1 MLGPAFA
8 AFERALKRSPIL
20 IAIAC
25 RPADL
30 AELRTLKSSLEANW
44 RASMDILLKEVE
56 RNTLKHNS
64 TLSAMLASLQH
75 EVSRLSMAA
84 ESMQTQIDNR
94 DALLASRTAS
104 MQYEINSR
112 DELLHGL
119 QHSANELQRRLTE
132 TYDALTETK
141 RQLDSTVDR
150 KLRRVARRIY
160 NVLPR

>member
-1 MLGPAFA
+1 
-8 AFERALKRSPIL
+8 
-20 IAIAC
+20 
-25 RPADL
+25 
-30 AELRTLKSSLEANW
+30 
-44 RASMDILLKEVE
+44 
-56 RNTLKHNS
+56 
-64 TLSAMLASLQH
+64 MLASLQH